1 MGVEEEAQPKKSS
14 HRRYLESLLG
24 WSSGESTNSPIYQ
37 TALVTSILEYFIVLF
52 FGGWLIVEFLYNSY
66 EQQYFGS
73 YDPVFLIV
81 VLMTASAY
89 GFGRLI
95 STVKAQFKPRKK
107 TSFPED
113 DV

>member
-1 MGVEEEAQPKKSS
+1 M
-14 HRRYLESLLG
+14 G

-37 TALVTSILEYFIVLF
+37 ATLVTSILEYFIVLF

-66 EQQYFGS
+66 EQKYFGS

-95 STVKAQFKPRKK
+95 STARTQFKPRKNT
-107 TSFPED
+107 TSPED
-113 DV
+113 DI